1 MFFKYWPVLLVDD
14 EPDVLAIS
22 RLAMKNFEVY
32 GLPLKIYTAAS
43 KEEAIWLMNDDVEV
57 GCSLAVAFLDVVMES
72 ERAGLELC
80 DYIRNNLGN
89 KLTQIYIR
97 TGQPGI
103 APEREVIDKYD
114 INGYFTKVEATED
127 KLYSLIKSSIRQY
140 LSYGMALSTVELS
153 NSLIEAAG
161 SRRKLLYT
169 LSPIGG
175 LSPEQA
181 ETPRWLIID
190 GEVLFADEIDA
201 DRGLQ
206 LLDRLRALEGMP
218 LNPAGDRY
226 ILDNQGYRLIDVV
239 GNASQAQVSFLF
251 KSRFTPPD
259 LIVNLMHGFVKQLA
273 VIWKQSSA
281 DTLSPN
287 PSPIPGGQ

>member
-1 MFFKYWPVLLVDD
+1 MFFKHWPVLLVDD

-22 RLAMKNFEVY
+22 RLVMKNFEVY
-32 GLPLKIYTAAS
+32 GLPLKIYTACS
-43 KEEAIWLMNDDVEV
+43 KQEAIWLINDDVEV
-57 GCSLAVAFLDVVMES
+57 GCSLAVALLDVVMET

-80 DYIRNNLGN
+80 DYIRSHLGN

-103 APEREVIDKYD
+103 APEREVIDRYE

-140 LSYGMALSTVELS
+140 LAYGMALATVELS
-153 NSLIEAAG
+153 NSLIEASG
-161 SRRKLLYT
+161 SRRKLLYA

-206 LLDRLRALEGMP
+206 LLTRLGGTEGMP

-226 ILDNQGYRLIDVV
+226 VRDGQGYWLIEVR
-239 GNASQAQVSFLF
+239 GNARQAQVAFLF
-251 KSRFTPPD
+251 KSRFAPPE
-259 LIVNLMHGFVKQLA
+259 LIVSLMHGFVKQLA
-273 VIWKQSSA
+273 VLWRQSRA
-281 DTLSPN
+281 DVLAY
-287 PSPIPGGQ
+287 

>member
-1 MFFKYWPVLLVDD
+1 
-14 EPDVLAIS
+14 
-22 RLAMKNFEVY
+22 
-32 GLPLKIYTAAS
+32 
-43 KEEAIWLMNDDVEV
+43 MNDDVEA
-57 GCSLAVAFLDVVMES
+57 GCSLAVAFLDVVMET
-72 ERAGLELC
+72 EHAGLELC
-80 DYIRNNLGN
+80 DHIRNSMGN

-127 KLYSLIKSSIRQY
+127 KLYSLVKSSIRQY

-153 NSLIEAAG
+153 NSMVEAAG
-161 SRRKLLYT
+161 SRRKLLYS

-190 GEVLFADEIDA
+190 GQVLFDDEIDA

-206 LLDRLRALEGMP
+206 LLERLRETEGMP

-226 ILDNQGYRLIDVV
+226 ILDNQGYRLIEVV
-239 GNASQAQVSFLF
+239 GSPTQAQVSFLF

-259 LIVNLMHGFVKQLA
+259 LIINLIHGFVKHLA
-273 VIWKQSSA
+273 VTWKQSRA
-281 DTLSPN
+281 DD
-287 PSPIPGGQ
+287 

>member
-1 MFFKYWPVLLVDD
+1 MFFKHWPVLLVDD

-22 RLAMKNFEVY
+22 RLAMKNFDVY
-32 GLPLKIYTAAS
+32 GLPLKIYTAHS
-43 KEEAIWLMNDDVEV
+43 KQEAIWLINDDVEV
-57 GCSLAVAFLDVVMES
+57 GCSLAVALLDVVMET

-80 DYIRNNLGN
+80 NYIRNNLGN

-103 APEREVIDKYD
+103 APEREVIDRYE

-140 LSYGMALSTVELS
+140 LAYGMALATVELA
-153 NSLIEAAG
+153 NNLVEAAG
-161 SRRKLLYT
+161 SRRKLLYV

-206 LLDRLRALEGMP
+206 LLERLGTLEGLP

-226 ILDNQGYRLIDVV
+226 VRDSQGYWLIEVQRS
-239 GNASQAQVSFLF
+239 ASQAQVAFLF
-251 KSRFTPPD
+251 KSRFAPPE
-259 LIVNLMHGFVKQLA
+259 LIVSLMHGFVKQLA
-273 VIWKQSSA
+273 VLWQQSRS
-281 DTLSPN
+281 D
-287 PSPIPGGQ
+287 IFVY

>member
-22 RLAMKNFEVY
+22 RLAMKNIEVY
-32 GLPLKIYTAAS
+32 GLPLKIYTANSTAD
-43 KEEAIWLMNDDVEV
+43 AIALINDDVEV
-57 GCSLAVAFLDVVMES
+57 GCSLAVAFLDVVMET
-72 ERAGLELC
+72 EHAGLELC

-140 LSYGMALSTVELS
+140 LAYGMALSTIELS
-153 NSLIEAAG
+153 NNLIEAAG

-181 ETPRWLIID
+181 ETPRWLIVD
-190 GEVLFADEIDA
+190 GDVLFADEIDA
-201 DRGLQ
+201 ERGLESLQ
-206 LLDRLRALEGMP
+206 RLRASEGMP
-218 LNPAGDRY
+218 LSPGGDRY
-226 ILDNQGYRLIDVV
+226 VMDHQGYRLIEVA
-239 GNASQAQVSFLF
+239 GSTTQSQVSFLF
-251 KSRFTPPD
+251 KSRFTPPE
-259 LIVNLMHGFVKQLA
+259 LVVTLMYGFVKQLA
-273 VIWKQSSA
+273 VIWKQSLS
-281 DTLSPN
+281 DT
-287 PSPIPGGQ
+287 

>member
-14 EPDVLAIS
+14 EPDVLTIS

-32 GLPLKIYTAAS
+32 GLPLKIYTANS
-43 KEEAIWLMNDDVEV
+43 KEDAIYLMNDDVEV
-57 GCSLAVAFLDVVMES
+57 GCSLAVAFLDVVMET

-97 TGQPGI
+97 TGQPGV

-140 LSYGMALSTVELS
+140 LSYGMALSTIELS
-153 NSLIEAAG
+153 NNLIEAAG
-161 SRRKLLYT
+161 SQRKLLYI

-190 GEVLFADEIDA
+190 GQVLFADEIDA

-206 LLDRLRALEGMP
+206 LLERLRAIEGMP
-218 LNPAGDRY
+218 LNPGGDRY
-226 ILDNQGYRLIDVV
+226 VLDNQGYRLIDVV
-239 GNASQAQVSFLF
+239 GSHSQAQVSFLF

-273 VIWKQSSA
+273 VIWQQSRK
-281 DTLSPN
+281 DT
-287 PSPIPGGQ
+287 

>member
-1 MFFKYWPVLLVDD
+1 MFFKHWPVLLVDD

-32 GLPLKIYTAAS
+32 GLPLEIYTAGS
-43 KEEAIWLMNDDVEV
+43 KEEAVNLIKDEVEV
-57 GCSLAVAFLDVVMES
+57 GCSLAVAMLDVVMET

-80 DYIRNNLGN
+80 DYIRNHLGN
-89 KLTQIYIR
+89 KLTQIFIR
-97 TGQPGI
+97 TGQPGV
-103 APEREVIDKYD
+103 APEREVIDRYD

-140 LSYGMALSTVELS
+140 LSYGMALATVELS
-153 NSLIEAAG
+153 NNLIEAAG
-161 SRRKLLYT
+161 SRRKLLYA

-181 ETPRWLIID
+181 ETPRWLIVD
-190 GEVLFADEIDA
+190 GQVLFADEIDA

-206 LLDRLRALEGMP
+206 LMERLRSNEGRP

-226 ILDNQGYRLIDVV
+226 VLDEQGYRLIEVV
-239 GNASQAQVSFLF
+239 GGPSRAHVAFLF
-251 KSRFTPPD
+251 KSRFTPPE
-259 LIVNLMHGFVKQLA
+259 LIVTLMHGFAAQLA
-273 VIWKQSSA
+273 VIWRQSRI
-281 DTLSPN
+281 DW
-287 PSPIPGGQ
+287 

>member
-1 MFFKYWPVLLVDD
+1 MFFKHWPVLLVDD

-22 RLAMKNFEVY
+22 KLAMKNFEVY
-32 GLPLKIYTAAS
+32 GLPLKIYTACS
-43 KEEAIWLMNDDVEV
+43 KQEAIWLINDDVEV
-57 GCSLAVAFLDVVMES
+57 GCSLAVAMLDVVMET

-80 DYIRNNLGN
+80 DFIRNNLGN

-103 APEREVIDKYD
+103 APEREVIDRYD

-140 LSYGMALSTVELS
+140 LAYGMALATIELS
-153 NSLIEAAG
+153 NNLVEAAG
-161 SRRKLLYT
+161 SQRKLLYT

-181 ETPRWLIID
+181 ETPRWLIVD
-190 GEVLFADEIDA
+190 GQVLFADEIDA
-201 DRGLQ
+201 DRGM
-206 LLDRLRALEGMP
+206 LLMERLGAEEGVP

-226 ILDNQGYRLIDVV
+226 IRDDQGYWLIEVR
-239 GNASQAQVSFLF
+239 GSPSQAKVAFLF
-251 KSRFTPPD
+251 KSRFSPPE
-259 LIVNLMHGFVKQLA
+259 LIVSLMHGFVRQLA
-273 VIWKQSSA
+273 MIWRQSRA
-281 DTLSPN
+281 DL
-287 PSPIPGGQ
+287 

>member
-1 MFFKYWPVLLVDD
+1 MFFNYWPVLLVDD
-14 EPDVLAIS
+14 EPDVLAVS

-43 KEEAIWLMNDDVEV
+43 KAEAINLMKEDVEV
-57 GCSLAVAFLDVVMES
+57 GCSLAVAFLDVVMEN

-80 DYIRNNLGN
+80 DYMRNDLGN
-89 KLTQIYIR
+89 KLTQIFIR

-127 KLYSLIKSSIRQY
+127 KLYSLVKSSIRQY
-140 LSYGMALSTVELS
+140 LAYGMALSTVELS
-153 NSLIEAAG
+153 SNLVEAAG

-181 ETPRWLIID
+181 ETPRWLIVD
-190 GEVLFADEIDA
+190 DQVLFADEID
-201 DRGLQ
+201 DELGLRI
-206 LLDRLRALEGMP
+206 LVRLRACEGTP
-218 LNPAGDRY
+218 INPEGDRY
-226 ILDNQGYRLIDVV
+226 VMDSQGYRLIEVM
-239 GNASQAQVSFLF
+239 GAKTQAHVSFLF

-259 LIVNLMHGFVKQLA
+259 LIVSLMHGFAKQLA
-273 VIWKQSSA
+273 ILWRQSRD
-281 DTLSPN
+281 DT
-287 PSPIPGGQ
+287 

>member
-32 GLPLKIYTAAS
+32 GLPLKIYTASS
-43 KEEAIWLMNDDVEV
+43 KADAIELINDDVEV
-57 GCSLAVAFLDVVMES
+57 GCSLAVAFLDVVMETQQ
-72 ERAGLELC
+72 AGLELC

-140 LSYGMALSTVELS
+140 LSYGMALSTVDLS
-153 NSLIEAAG
+153 NNLIEAAG
-161 SRRKLLYT
+161 SQRKLLYT

-181 ETPRWLIID
+181 ETPRWLIVD
-190 GEVLFADEIDA
+190 NEVLFADEIDA

-206 LLDRLRALEGMP
+206 LLSRLRATEGMP

-226 ILDNQGYRLIDVV
+226 ILDSQGYRLIEVV
-239 GNASQAQVSFLF
+239 GSATQAQVSFLF
-251 KSRFTPPD
+251 KSRFTPPE
-259 LIVNLMHGFVKQLA
+259 LIVNLMHGFVRQLA
-273 VIWKQSSA
+273 IIWRQSRA
-281 DTLSPN
+281 DN
-287 PSPIPGGQ
+287 